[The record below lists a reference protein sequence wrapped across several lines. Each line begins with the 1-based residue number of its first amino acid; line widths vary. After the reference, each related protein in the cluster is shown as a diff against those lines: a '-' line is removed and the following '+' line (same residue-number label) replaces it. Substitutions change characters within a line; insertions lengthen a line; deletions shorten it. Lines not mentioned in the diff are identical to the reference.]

1 MRVKVF
7 QWLCGYGKVEF
18 KGMGTERAL
27 NFLDQNGIALWQIRR
42 QDRLT
47 VTACVPLS
55 QKKAGVGVRRRA
67 VVFP

>member
-27 NFLDQNGIALWQIRR
+27 NFLDQNGIALW
-42 QDRLT
+42 
-47 VTACVPLS
+47 
-55 QKKAGVGVRRRA
+55 
-67 VVFP
+67 